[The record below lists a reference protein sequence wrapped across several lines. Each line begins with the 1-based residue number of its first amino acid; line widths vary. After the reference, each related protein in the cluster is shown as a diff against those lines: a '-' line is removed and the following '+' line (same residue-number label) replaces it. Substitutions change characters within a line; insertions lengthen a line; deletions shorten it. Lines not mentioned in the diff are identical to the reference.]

1 MSEQLRS
8 EPLAAPAPDLA
19 AVQRRTVWVLSA
31 GQVLGGV
38 GVGAGIA
45 VGGLLAARLAGTAAV
60 AGLTQTTAVLG
71 AAVIAIPVSRLMSRS
86 GRRPGMMAAYASA
99 VLGCAIVVLAAAL
112 GSFPAMLPG
121 MFLLG
126 AGTTAGLQA
135 RFAATDLATPE
146 RRGRSLA
153 LVVWAT
159 TLGAVLGP
167 NLSEP
172 AGRLAIMM
180 GLPELSGPFVVAAVL
195 FLGAFGALSL
205 LRPDPLLLARREAGG
220 DPSVAAARL
229 SVRDSL
235 AAIVATGNGRLGLAA
250 VVAAQSVMVA
260 VMVLTPVHLDD
271 GGVGLRVIG
280 LVISVHIAGM
290 YALSPVVGWIADRAG
305 RRGAVLI
312 GVGVLS
318 AALVVSGTAAPDAAV
333 QLGVGLFLL
342 GLGWSFGLIAGSTL
356 VTESVPLPV
365 RPFAQGATDL
375 TMGLCAAVAGALA
388 GPILAWADFGGLTA
402 AAGVLVVPVAVL
414 ALAGARF
421 SPGRGTA

>member
-1 MSEQLRS
+1 MSEQLGS
-8 EPLAAPAPDLA
+8 ERLAAVAPDLV

-38 GVGAGIA
+38 GVGAGVA

-172 AGRLAIMM
+172 AGRLAITM
-180 GLPELSGPFVVAAVL
+180 GLPELSGPFVVAAAL
-195 FLGAFGALSL
+195 FLAAFGALSL

-220 DPSVAAARL
+220 DLSAAGGHL
-229 SVRDSL
+229 SVRESL
-235 AAIVATGNGRLGLAA
+235 AAIIATADGRLGLAT

-290 YALSPVVGWIADRAG
+290 YALSPVVGWIADRLG

-312 GVGVLS
+312 GVGVLG
-318 AALVVSGTAAPDAAV
+318 AALVVSGTAAADAAV

-402 AAGVLVVPVAVL
+402 AAGVLVVPVAIL
-414 ALAGARF
+414 AMAGARF

>member
-318 AALVVSGTAAPDAAV
+318 VALVVSGTAAPDAAV

>member
-1 MSEQLRS
+1 MSEQLS
-8 EPLAAPAPDLA
+8 HSPLAAPAPDLA

-45 VGGLLAARLAGTAAV
+45 VGGLLAARMAGTAAV

-86 GRRPGMMAAYASA
+86 GRRPGMMVAYASA

-235 AAIVATGNGRLGLAA
+235 AAIVATANGRLGLAA

-333 QLGVGLFLL
+333 QLGIGLFLL

-356 VTESVPLPV
+356 VTESVPLTV

-402 AAGVLVVPVAVL
+402 AAGVLVLPVAVL